1 MNSRFI
7 TLLFILGALYL
18 MSFGSHVWAA
28 GDAQTIPTVT
38 AGTRGVPVQ
47 LPEGLVTNPA
57 QANTPSSAPTISFVS
72 IVVIVAGGI
81 VLVAGAVGLLSW
93 LGWIKI
99 PK

>member
-7 TLLFILGALYL
+7 TLLFILSALYL
-18 MSFGSHVWAA
+18 MSFGSYAWAA

-38 AGTRGVPVQ
+38 AGTRGAPVQ
-47 LPEGLVTNPA
+47 LPEGLATNPA
-57 QANTPSSAPTISFVS
+57 QATNASSAPNISFVS